1 MPDVIM
7 PRLSDSM
14 EEGTIIRWLVADGS
28 TVSVGEELVEIETD
42 KATMTYEADA
52 AGTFHRAAA
61 EGETLAIGA
70 VIAHVLAPGEAL
82 VGAAAAPASPAPSA
96 PAGGASSA
104 PVSAAPSAPA
114 GAAGGSAP
122 PANGAS
128 TAAGSAA
135 AGDAAAGGAA
145 TAAGGRIKAS
155 PVARRLAAA
164 LNIDLASLVG
174 TGPDGRIVKRDVESA
189 PAAPTAD
196 TAPEAPA
203 PAATS
208 GDLSAT
214 TALTSPNA
222 PGEEATPAGVAPVE
236 TAKGVVTEHAISR
249 VQQTIA
255 RRMAEAKAT
264 MPDFTLT
271 TEIDMDAAVELR
283 AQLKAAAGDG
293 PAPSYNDFVVK
304 AAAQALRAHPRA
316 NGAYKD
322 GRFELFER
330 VNVGVAVAAQDALLV
345 PTVMDADRRSL
356 GEIARDTR
364 RLAAAARDGKLTA
377 AELAGGTF
385 SVSNLGMFGVTHF
398 TAVLNPPQAAILAV
412 GALEQR
418 AVVRDGAI
426 VPGHRMTVTLT
437 CDHRIL
443 YGADAAAFLADIR
456 ANLEQPLRLAL

>member
-14 EEGTIIRWLVADGS
+14 EEGTIIRWLVADGA
-28 TVSVGEELVEIETD
+28 TVAVGDELVEIETD

-52 AGTFHRAAA
+52 AGVFRRGAG
-61 EGETLAIGA
+61 EGETLAVGVAIGRVGKA
-70 VIAHVLAPGEAL
+70 AGLSAASFARA
-82 VGAAAAPASPAPSA
+82 GAAASSAAVPAAGPSA
-96 PAGGASSA
+96 PV
-104 PVSAAPSAPA
+104 PTAAPSAAPA
-114 GAAGGSAP
+114 GASGGVGAS
-122 PANGAS
+122 ANGAS
-128 TAAGSAA
+128 RGSGAGAGVGGGPSAA
-135 AGDAAAGGAA
+135 AVGS
-145 TAAGGRIKAS
+145 GRVKAS

-164 LNIDLASLVG
+164 LNIDLASLAG
-174 TGPDGRIVKRDVESA
+174 SGPDGRIVKRDVEA
-189 PAAPTAD
+189 VPAAAAPD
-196 TAPEAPA
+196 TPPAPA
-203 PAATS
+203 PEQAFGGS
-208 GDLSAT
+208 NGFQ
-214 TALTSPNA
+214 PFN
-222 PGEEATPAGVAPVE
+222 PPHAPVDGASAPVA
-236 TAKGVVTEHAISR
+236 TAKGRVTEQAISR

-271 TEIDMDAAVELR
+271 TEVDMDAAVQMR
-283 AQLKAAAGDG
+283 ATLKALAGDD

-304 AAAQALRAHPRA
+304 ACAQALRQHPRA
-316 NGAYKD
+316 NGAYRD

-345 PTVMDADRRSL
+345 PTVHDADRRSL

-418 AVVRDGAI
+418 AVVRDGEVVA
-426 VPGHRMTVTLT
+426 GHRMTITLT